1 MFFRGTMTKT
11 ISDEATL
18 QRGVV
23 SVKTSAIGCEKP
35 HDELDEDGFVQ
46 ADKIVMEGLW
56 IIEATSDEN
65 RAARHR
71 F

>member
-1 MFFRGTMTKT
+1 MFSRGIT
-11 ISDEATL
+11 IPISNEATL

-23 SVKTSAIGCEKP
+23 SIKTSAIGCEKL
-35 HDELDEDGFVQ
+35 HDELDEDGFVL